1 MAPSLML
8 NKIPMTPFRVMVAVS
23 GVAAICLVISA
34 LSTTGPKPKLGAVF
48 QQAAKTVKRQATGK
62 TMADASF
69 WRSLNLQAEKIPQ
82 QVLDSKSSVTVN
94 TNHINIMG
102 TNTFYREANPPSGVT
117 SSGEVVVLLH
127 GMAFKSETWLNL
139 GTINIL
145 AAMGHRVIAIDL
157 PGFGNSGRQELGPE
171 LRRSWLQSFFI
182 ALDLPPSI
190 VVSPSFSGV
199 YSLPMLALQSQELAG
214 FVPIAVDATDE
225 VPVNYLQSIMIPTL
239 IIYGEKDHNLGISS
253 RDDLLKIPTSQAVM
267 IPQGSHP
274 AYLDNPAMFHEL
286 LYNFIKQVH
295 AHKAVA

>member
-157 PGFGNSGRQELGPE
+157 PGFGETKDRLTQSADKADY
-171 LRRSWLQSFFI
+171 LQSFI
-182 ALDLPPSI
+182 TGLKADRPIL
-190 VVSPSFSGV
+190 VSPSMSGGFSFPFILKHPEGL
-199 YSLPMLALQSQELAG
+199 SG
-214 FVPIAVDATDE
+214 FVPVAPVSSNTV
-225 VPVNYLQSIMIPTL
+225 VPVAGDLTIPTL

>member
-48 QQAAKTVKRQATGK
+48 QQVAKTVKRQATGK

-69 WRSLNLQAEKIPQ
+69 WRSVNLQAEKIPPKTSD
-82 QVLDSKSSVTVN
+82 LKSSITVN

-157 PGFGNSGRQELGPE
+157 PGFGETKEKLPQNADKADYLKAFITELK
-171 LRRSWLQSFFI
+171 
-182 ALDLPPSI
+182 ADLPI
-190 VVSPSFSGV
+190 LVSPSMSGGFSFPFILKHREGL
-199 YSLPMLALQSQELAG
+199 SG
-214 FVPIAVDATDE
+214 FVPVAPVSSSTI
-225 VPVNYLQSIMIPTL
+225 VPVAANLTIPTL
-239 IIYGEKDHNLGISS
+239 IIYGEKDRSLGITS
-253 RDDLLKIPTSQAVM
+253 RDDLLNIPTSQAVM

-274 AYLDNPAMFHEL
+274 AYLDNPDMFHEL